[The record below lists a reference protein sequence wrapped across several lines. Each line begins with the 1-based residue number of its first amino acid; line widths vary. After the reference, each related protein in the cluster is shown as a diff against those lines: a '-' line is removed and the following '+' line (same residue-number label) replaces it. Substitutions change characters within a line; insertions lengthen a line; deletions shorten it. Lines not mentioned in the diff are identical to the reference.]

1 MKRRVTIEDIAA
13 EVGVSRQTVTRA
25 MNGMPRISPQTRERV
40 LEASR
45 RLGYQ
50 PSRFAKNLASNT
62 KTRAIGFVVESFR
75 NPYYSEFTAE
85 LLSLT
90 AARGWQMNVS
100 SQEVA
105 SPLELPRRLAGEVD
119 VVVGYFDSDPLEL
132 VTATQGI
139 PVILIGEAP
148 QLPGL
153 HSVSIDFGTGVETLL
168 EGLRQRGSK
177 RFGLL
182 ETNLVTRDYRHS
194 DRRRAYERHAGPDS
208 REAIVVCDMDLRSI
222 DAGAVGFRQ
231 LMREHPETDTVVAF
245 TDLMAM
251 GALSAAHADG
261 LVVPGDVRIVGTD
274 GLSLGSLTVP
284 PLSSL
289 DVIHCGLAEA
299 VTDLIERVLDGT
311 AEPSEHVTVTPL
323 PPVARERLRPPLHGE
338 GAALPDGPCDGLRT
352 TPTCGGILASRRPA
366 HGRAPRRARRRR
378 RAKPRS
384 VPSASCARGPGASPP
399 SDRGVPPAVVRNQT
413 CTQR

>member
-261 LVVPGDVRIVGTD
+261 LAVPGDVRIVGTD

-311 AEPSEHVTVTPL
+311 AGPSEHVTVTPL
-323 PPVARERLRPPLHGE
+323 PLWRE
-338 GAALPDGPCDGLRT
+338 
-352 TPTCGGILASRRPA
+352 
-366 HGRAPRRARRRR
+366 
-378 RAKPRS
+378 
-384 VPSASCARGPGASPP
+384 SA
-399 SDRGVPPAVVRNQT
+399 
-413 CTQR
+413 